1 MVHRP
6 YTYHADHR
14 YSGVL
19 VNDAIILVEAK
30 FFTPDT
36 LPLPRSPVVLY
47 YSDTFQKPHP
57 FQPDIMV
64 GIVHVIDQNR
74 TDLEQMLSQFS
85 DVVSFYF
92 CRYCIILSI
101 V

>member
-1 MVHRP
+1 MLHRP

-14 YSGVL
+14 YSGVR
-19 VNDAIILVEAK
+19 VNDAIILEEAK

-57 FQPDIMV
+57 FQPDTMA
-64 GIVHVIDQNR
+64 GTDHVIDQKR
-74 TDLEQMLSQFS
+74 TALEQLAS
-85 DVVSFYF
+85 DFPDVSSWTYR
-92 CRYCIILSI
+92 CAALIIY
-101 V
+101 